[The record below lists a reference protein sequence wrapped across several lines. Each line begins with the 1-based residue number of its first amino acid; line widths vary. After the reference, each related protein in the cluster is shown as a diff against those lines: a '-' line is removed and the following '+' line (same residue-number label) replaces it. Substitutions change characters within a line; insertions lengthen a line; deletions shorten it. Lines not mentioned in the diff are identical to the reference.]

1 MSALKVHIEE
11 AGYSPQDIKIHGI
24 SFHVNPGE
32 LVGLIGPNG
41 AGKSTTMKTILGV
54 MRVVKGNIQIGDD
67 GKGKYAYVPEQPV
80 LYETMTMKEHLQL
93 AAAAYNM
100 TPEQY
105 DEVEQELTERFQMQD
120 VLHQYPTSFSKGM
133 QQKLMLILAFMLKP
147 SLYIVDE
154 PFVGLDPRAT
164 KRFLDMLSAER
175 EQGAGV
181 LMSTHVLDTAERIC
195 DRFILIHGG
204 RMIAN
209 GTLDELREQSG
220 LEKGTLM
227 DIFEVLT

>member
-93 AAAAYNM
+93 AAAAYNLCR
-100 TPEQY
+100 P
-105 DEVEQELTERFQMQD
+105 
-120 VLHQYPTSFSKGM
+120 
-133 QQKLMLILAFMLKP
+133 
-147 SLYIVDE
+147 
-154 PFVGLDPRAT
+154 
-164 KRFLDMLSAER
+164 
-175 EQGAGV
+175 
-181 LMSTHVLDTAERIC
+181 
-195 DRFILIHGG
+195 
-204 RMIAN
+204 
-209 GTLDELREQSG
+209 
-220 LEKGTLM
+220 
-227 DIFEVLT
+227 